1 MSFSL
6 QPTEERPQ
14 AKSTGVFQDEELLF
28 SQTQQKDNDP
38 DVDLFATSGKAAVRI
53 LDIPICSYISF
64 FCLCTQMSFTRWIHD
79 CVYFLELQAQL
90 SEASSTKSVCR

>member
-1 MSFSL
+1 MCVFKSL

-38 DVDLFATSGKAAVRI
+38 DVDLFATSGKAASSK
-53 LDIPICSYISF
+53 PSSAK
-64 FCLCTQMSFTRWIHD
+64 SA
-79 CVYFLELQAQL
+79 AQSL
-90 SEASSTKSVCR
+90 FADEDEDDLFSSIKPKAPPPVAI

>member
-1 MSFSL
+1 MLKCVYLL
-6 QPTEERPQ
+6 QPAEERPQ

-38 DVDLFATSGKAAVRI
+38 DVDLFATSGKAAVSI
-53 LDIPICSYISF
+53 LDLLICFYS
-64 FCLCTQMSFTRWIHD
+64 LCTQMSFTRWIHD

-90 SEASSTKSVCR
+90 SEGSSTKSVCR